1 MIDKELLFKTNDLVA
16 KSKNK
21 DLNIKISK
29 IMLTEKAGANAG
41 LIWNALDGKEG
52 LTFKEIKKET
62 KQKKD
67 DFLLGLGW
75 LLREGK
81 VAAVEVEDDVVYS
94 LK

>member
-1 MIDKELLFKTNDLVA
+1 MPDFVRLKVKEVKQFN
-16 KSKNK
+16 SK
-21 DLNIKISK
+21 K

-81 VAAVEVEDDVVYS
+81 VAAVEVEDEVVYS

>member
-1 MIDKELLFKTNDLVA
+1 MF
-16 KSKNK
+16 
-21 DLNIKISK
+21 
-29 IMLTEKAGANAG
+29 TEKAGENAG

-52 LTFKEIKKET
+52 LTFKEIKKTT

-67 DFLLGLGW
+67 DFFLGLGW

-81 VAAVEVEDDVVYS
+81 IAAVEVEEDVVYS

>member
-1 MIDKELLFKTNDLVA
+1 MSLGAVDSKKEVKHLN
-16 KSKNK
+16 SK
-21 DLNIKISK
+21 K

-81 VAAVEVEDDVVYS
+81 IAAVEVEEDVVYS